1 MSDLTPAEEGL
12 TKKCNVCGRRLPLD
26 AFYVRDRHKLT
37 RDGRRYRMSR
47 CGPCFGQLRR
57 DRGGRSRLRDVA
69 RRRAL
74 RRLTTLV
81 PELWERVFAEELA
94 KEGLE

>member
-1 MSDLTPAEEGL
+1 MSDLTAAEQGL
-12 TKKCNVCGRRLPLD
+12 TKKCTICGRRLPLD
-26 AFYVRDRHKLT
+26 AFYVRDRQRLT

-47 CGPCFGQLRR
+47 CGPCFSKLRA
-57 DRGGRSRLRDVA
+57 DRGGRSQLRDVA

-81 PELWERVFAEELA
+81 PELWETVLAEELA
-94 KEGLE
+94 KEGL